1 MRHSNCWRMAKLTHE
16 IWVEDGP
23 VVQLPSLC
31 LAGPDGDAFRRTLSP
46 QAKLVHTFE
55 AESNHEAMTIYYAYN
70 GWGEYKLDHVA
81 DRQPYPESWGERQ
94 RGGA

>member
-1 MRHSNCWRMAKLTHE
+1 MAKLVHE

-23 VVQLPSLC
+23 VVPLPSLC

-46 QAKLVHTFE
+46 QARLVHTFE

-70 GWGEYKLDHVA
+70 GWGEYKLDHAA
-81 DRQPYPESWGERQ
+81 DRQPYPEAWGERQ
-94 RGGA
+94 RGAT